1 MANWDHTGFVSI
13 PRLPNHSFPL
23 HVSQPGTLSDTAGE
37 AYDKV
42 ARLLSLGTIPSGGAC
57 LEALA
62 KTGDPKR
69 FRFRVPMAQRPNSD
83 FSYAGLKTALRLAIE
98 AEAPGPATEA
108 NLQVSDGTSELE
120 LIFGIG
126 LEEGGA

>member
-1 MANWDHTGFVSI
+1 M
-13 PRLPNHSFPL
+13 
-23 HVSQPGTLSDTAGE
+23 
-37 AYDKV
+37 

-108 NLQVSDGTSELE
+108 NLQVGDCTFEVTFE
-120 LIFGIG
+120 IG
-126 LEEGGA
+126 LEEGGLEY